1 MIRTVEFLQRLSM
14 VDDITKYRG
23 IPVSRYFLRPGLKSA
38 PGCTGSQ
45 TRHTLICRVST
56 GSLDLWF
63 TATAHKY
70 IYDFTAI
77 LQVNEG
83 VISALPVRPLTFL

>member
-1 MIRTVEFLQRLSM
+1 M
-14 VDDITKYRG
+14 VDDVTKYHG
-23 IPVSRYFLRPGLKSA
+23 IPVSQYFLRPGLKVRRVA
-38 PGCTGSQ
+38 D
-45 TRHTLICRVST
+45 RHTLICRVST

-63 TATAHKY
+63 TATARKY

-83 VISALPVRPLTFL
+83 AISTLPVRPLTFL

>member
-1 MIRTVEFLQRLSM
+1 MLILNINCSLKCAHQ
-14 VDDITKYRG
+14 
-23 IPVSRYFLRPGLKSA
+23 GLNCA
-38 PGCTGSQ
+38 GSQ

-56 GSLDLWF
+56 GSLGLWF
-63 TATAHKY
+63 TATARKY

-83 VISALPVRPLTFL
+83 AISAQ